1 MFLTIRVGSRR
12 YVGVQDPPLLDQV
25 LPELED
31 DEPAEEQDGP
41 HEAEAGEHWRV
52 LQVDHENIV
61 RRLQHLST

>member
-41 HEAEAGEHWRV
+41 HEAEAGEH
-52 LQVDHENIV
+52 
-61 RRLQHLST
+61 